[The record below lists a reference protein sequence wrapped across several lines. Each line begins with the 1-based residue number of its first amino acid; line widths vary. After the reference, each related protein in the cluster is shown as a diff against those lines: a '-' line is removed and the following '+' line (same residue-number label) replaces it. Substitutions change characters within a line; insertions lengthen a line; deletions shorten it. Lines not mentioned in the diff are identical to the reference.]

1 MIYTIFII
9 MHASIMFLMIVDAIH
24 KKNVDKSIPYLVF
37 LTFNQ
42 LSLSEKSVN
51 MLSIVALVASLFV
64 FIDKRK

>member
-1 MIYTIFII
+1 
-9 MHASIMFLMIVDAIH
+9 MFLMIVDAIH

-37 LTFNQ
+37 LIFNQ

>member
-1 MIYTIFII
+1 MN
-9 MHASIMFLMIVDAIH
+9 ASIMFLIIVDAIQ
-24 KKNVDKSIPYLVF
+24 KNVDKSIPYLVF
-37 LTFNQ
+37 LIFNQ

>member
-9 MHASIMFLMIVDAIH
+9 MHASIMFLMIVDVIH

-37 LTFNQ
+37 LIFNQ

>member
-1 MIYTIFII
+1 
-9 MHASIMFLMIVDAIH
+9 MHASIMFLMIVDVIH

-37 LTFNQ
+37 LIFNQ

>member
-9 MHASIMFLMIVDAIH
+9 MNASIMFLIIVDAIH
-24 KKNVDKSIPYLVF
+24 KKNVDKFIPYLVF
-37 LTFNQ
+37 LIFNQ

-51 MLSIVALVASLFV
+51 MLSIVALVASSFV